1 VGGRGTVSR
10 KRAGQDARL
19 ELTMAAE
26 EIEAG
31 ELARAGTR
39 VSNVLVR
46 EPALPEAHKLLA
58 RLAAHPRG
66 GLRLFPLTD
75 PLSLA
80 TVVARA
86 HVAAAEGDFTHAL
99 GLLGKAQAFAP
110 QTAWADV
117 PWMTAAATAAAADPA
132 VVANLAI
139 DLLELL
145 RSGDTAELRPAMG
158 PYLQLVRNTIAAH
171 PDHVSLLGAAGY
183 LVRRFSPAEAAG
195 YAARADDLAPSS
207 ASAIALGLIYRDL
220 GRTDDAARAMERA
233 LRLDPGNLEVHADL
247 CDLLLDADRL
257 DEALACARRALA
269 IDPGYT
275 CCQIAALAVQFR
287 QGRQAAD
294 LDDLIQLCQAQ
305 PAGTHARRHGDQI
318 LASTVT
324 KTANRTTTI
333 HGSPDDLLRQ
343 ARRFTDRRS
352 G

>member
-1 VGGRGTVSR
+1 MGGRGTVSR
-10 KRAGQDARL
+10 KRAGHDARL

-31 ELARAGTR
+31 ELARAGAR

-46 EPALPEAHKLLA
+46 EPALPAAHELLA

-171 PDHVSLLGAAGY
+171 SDHVSLLGAAGY
-183 LVRRFSPAEAAG
+183 LVRRFSPG
-195 YAARADDLAPSS
+195 RGRRLRRPRRRPRPLQRQRDRPGTDLP
-207 ASAIALGLIYRDL
+207 
-220 GRTDDAARAMERA
+220 
-233 LRLDPGNLEVHADL
+233 
-247 CDLLLDADRL
+247 
-257 DEALACARRALA
+257 
-269 IDPGYT
+269 
-275 CCQIAALAVQFR
+275 
-287 QGRQAAD
+287 
-294 LDDLIQLCQAQ
+294 
-305 PAGTHARRHGDQI
+305 
-318 LASTVT
+318 
-324 KTANRTTTI
+324 
-333 HGSPDDLLRQ
+333 
-343 ARRFTDRRS
+343 RS
-352 G
+352 GPHR

>member
-1 VGGRGTVSR
+1 MSR
-10 KRAGQDARL
+10 KRAGQDVRL
-19 ELTMAAE
+19 ELAMAARD
-26 EIEAG
+26 IEAG
-31 ELARAGTR
+31 ELARAGAR

-46 EPALPEAHKLLA
+46 APALPEAHELLA
-58 RLAAHPRG
+58 RLAAHPGGGRG
-66 GLRLFPLTD
+66 LFPLTD

-99 GLLGKAQAFAP
+99 GLLGKAQAYAP

-117 PWMTAAATAAAADPA
+117 PWITAAATASKVDPA
-132 VVANLAI
+132 VVADLAI

-145 RSGDTAELRPAMG
+145 RSGDTAGLHPAMG

-195 YAARADDLAPSS
+195 YAARADELAPSS

-220 GRTDDAARAMERA
+220 GRTEDAVQALEHA

-247 CDLLLDADRL
+247 ADLLMDAGRL

-269 IDPGYT
+269 VDGGHV

-294 LDDLIQLCQAQ
+294 LDALIALCQAQ
-305 PAGTHARRHGDQI
+305 PAGTHARRHGDHV
-318 LASTVT
+318 LASTVMQ
-324 KTANRTTTI
+324 TANRTTTI
-333 HGSPDDLLRQ
+333 HGSPRGLLRQ
-343 ARRFTDRRS
+343 ARRLTSRRS